1 MLTCDFESPSKGLD
15 YVLHPCERLG
25 NLGVVGMF
33 ARLHVYQHRVRVG
46 EEKVVGNVVT
56 DNALHSAPDQEWLRH
71 SEFDRL
77 VEVGHQEATQLQAR
91 FVDDVCRHGRRP
103 VAARVVALAV
113 VPPKCSERQLG
124 SQQVVSRAVC
134 RYFDDWRVP
143 GEWVHPVLESCGPMS
158 GWRGRWEH
166 GWSEAAF
173 RGGHR
178 AQAAPS

>member
-1 MLTCDFESPSKGLD
+1 LLTCDFESPSKGLD

-71 SEFDRL
+71 NEFDRL

-113 VPPKCSERQLG
+113 VPPKCSERQRG

-134 RYFDDWRVP
+134 RYFDDIAVVNSICSDAA
-143 GEWVHPVLESCGPMS
+143 ELS
-158 GWRGRWEH
+158 GFRRTDSDSSTSVDSVRG
-166 GWSEAAF
+166 SS
-173 RGGHR
+173 
-178 AQAAPS
+178 PISVSSDVC

>member
-1 MLTCDFESPSKGLD
+1 LLTCDFESPSKGLD

-71 SEFDRL
+71 NEFDRL

-113 VPPKCSERQLG
+113 VPPKCSERQRG

-134 RYFDDWRVP
+134 RYFANVHCDSPHPNVP
-143 GEWVHPVLESCGPMS
+143 VRIE
-158 GWRGRWEH
+158 
-166 GWSEAAF
+166 
-173 RGGHR
+173 
-178 AQAAPS
+178 